1 MMRSGR
7 SKCLRGLAQVAG
19 RGAAAD
25 IAVVVGPGGWSV
37 MGAWKQTVAAL
48 VSAVGMVGCAGNVT
62 ESEPVALRSGVAELA
77 APNGRNLN
85 GRNLNGRNLNTP
97 ELGQLLVSVDLAGAR
112 IAEEVLG
119 AVRLEGS
126 VFHGVASSGPVS
138 GQAFLGARFIGNLGS
153 GETVELRVDGIEPG
167 AGADADVWAYQV
179 SYYDAADA
187 LWRPACAAADGAALG
202 AIPVAGRWDYRE
214 GEPGG
219 GAKVDDAARFTFAC
233 EGAAIAKCVRFGYR
247 PWGTTA
253 DGLSLADHHQA
264 CTRMVR
270 ADFCGDGTS
279 HTTDGQWVN
288 LHDGVNVQTDT
299 EAWLHEAEWDANGAR
314 CFTQTTRAAQAV
326 SCPEQTPRTQCGK
339 WAHFQAGTLIM
350 SEVPPAP

>member
-1 MMRSGR
+1 MMPSGQ
-7 SKCLRGLAQVAG
+7 SKCLRVLGRVAG

-25 IAVVVGPGGWSV
+25 IDSVVGPGGWWV

-48 VSAVGMVGCAGNVT
+48 VSTVGMVGCAGNVS
-62 ESEPVALRSGVAELA
+62 EAEPVALREGVAELA

-97 ELGQLLVSVDLAGAR
+97 ELGQLLVSVDLVGAR
-112 IAEEVLG
+112 IAAEVVG

-138 GQAFLGARFIGNLGS
+138 GQAFLGARFTGNLDS
-153 GETVELRVDGIEPG
+153 GDTVELRVDGIEPG
-167 AGADADVWAYQV
+167 TGADADVWAYQV

-187 LWRPACAAADGAALG
+187 LWKPACAAADGSALG
-202 AIPVAGRWDYRE
+202 AIPIAGRWDYRQ
-214 GEPGG
+214 GVPGG
-219 GAKVDDAARFTFAC
+219 GGKVDDAARFTFAC

-253 DGLSLADHHQA
+253 DGLSLAGHHQA

-288 LHDGVNVQTDT
+288 LHDGVDVQTDT
-299 EAWLHEAEWDANGAR
+299 EAWLHEAEWDADGAR

-326 SCPEQTPRTQCGK
+326 SCPGQTQRTHCGK

-350 SEVPPAP
+350 SEVPPAQ

>member
-1 MMRSGR
+1 
-7 SKCLRGLAQVAG
+7 
-19 RGAAAD
+19 
-25 IAVVVGPGGWSV
+25 

-48 VSAVGMVGCAGNVT
+48 VSAMGMVGCAGDVT
-62 ESEPVALRSGVAELA
+62 ESEPALRSGVAELA

-85 GRNLNGRNLNTP
+85 GRNLNGRNLNTI

-138 GQAFLGARFIGNLGS
+138 GQAFQGARFTGNLGS
-153 GETVELRVDGIEPG
+153 GDTVELRVDGIEPG
-167 AGADADVWAYQV
+167 TGADADVWSYRV
-179 SYYDAADA
+179 SYYDTAEA
-187 LWRPACAAADGAALG
+187 LWKPACAAEDGSALG
-202 AIPVAGRWDYRE
+202 AIPVAGRWDYRQ
-214 GEPGG
+214 GVTGG

-247 PWGTTA
+247 PWATTA

-288 LHDGVNVQTDT
+288 LHDAVDVQADT
-299 EAWLHEAEWDANGAR
+299 EAWLHEAEWDAHGAR
-314 CFTQTTRAAQAV
+314 CFTETTRAAQAV
-326 SCPEQTPRTQCGK
+326 SCPGQTPRTICGK
-339 WAHFQAGTLIM
+339 QAHFQTGTLIM
-350 SEVPPAP
+350 SEVPPAQ

>member
-7 SKCLRGLAQVAG
+7 SKCLRVPRRVAG
-19 RGAAAD
+19 RAAAAD
-25 IAVVVGPGGWSV
+25 IDSVVGPGRWWV

-48 VSAVGMVGCAGNVT
+48 VSAVSMVGCAGNVM
-62 ESEPVALRSGVAELA
+62 EAEPVALRSGVAELV

-119 AVRLEGS
+119 EVRLEGS

-138 GQAFLGARFIGNLGS
+138 GQSFLGARFIGNLSS
-153 GETVELRVDGIEPG
+153 GDTVELRVDGIEPG
-167 AGADADVWAYQV
+167 AGADADVWAYLV

-187 LWRPACAAADGAALG
+187 LWKPACAAADGSALS
-202 AIPVAGRWDYRE
+202 AIPVAGRWDYRQ
-214 GEPGG
+214 GVAGG

-299 EAWLHEAEWDANGAR
+299 EAWLHEAEWDADGAR

-326 SCPEQTPRTQCGK
+326 SCPGQTQLTQCGK

-350 SEVPPAP
+350 SEVPPAQ